1 MEQFIHEIQNVAQ
14 VASNILDAKE
24 GLDLLI
30 GSEGKCNFY
39 YI

>member
-1 MEQFIHEIQNVAQ
+1 MEQFIHEIQSVAQ

-24 GLDLLI
+24 GLALLAAS
-30 GSEGKCNFY
+30 GEKCNFY

>member
-1 MEQFIHEIQNVAQ
+1 MEQFIHEIQHVAQ
-14 VASNILDAKE
+14 IGTNILDARA
-24 GLDLLI
+24 GFDLLI